1 MLKKKKN
8 LICAI
13 LPVLAF
19 GILMAN
25 PIEAKGF
32 GFWGGGF
39 GNINLDEWTQRM
51 EKMFENWANLLQ
63 ISIDKV
69 KNYWAEGK
77 TPKEMMEAENINKED
92 VQKRMKEKRL
102 EELKNQLQKLVEKGI
117 ITQEQ
122 ADKRLEV
129 MKNWLENQ
137 KGKKM
142 LRGRWKGFER
152 DWFGF

>member
-1 MLKKKKN
+1 MLKKF
-8 LICAI
+8 LISII

-25 PIEAKGF
+25 PVEAKGF
-32 GFWGGGF
+32 GFWGWGF
-39 GNINLDEWTQRM
+39 GKINLDDWADRM
-51 EKMFENWANLLQ
+51 KKMFEEWADLLQ
-63 ISIDKV
+63 ISIEKI

-77 TPKEMMEAENINKED
+77 TPKEIMEAENISEKD
-92 VQKRMKEKRL
+92 LQKRMKEKRL

-122 ADKRLEV
+122 ADKRFEV

-137 KGKKM
+137 EERRIF
-142 LRGRWKGFER
+142 RGHWKGFGR
-152 DWFGF
+152 GWFGF